1 MTTREEIIAAAKE
14 AGFHV
19 EEDGSMWEHNDYVE
33 QDDCGMHDIGD
44 KVNHLYSIAHEA
56 GAASRDAEIA
66 QLNKEA
72 AEKFSALAKEYDQLR
87 AELEYDQR
95 NAAMSQSES
104 ARLLDENTKLRA
116 ELAASLAACKAKDA
130 AIREARNWNWLDD
143 DAGNIPVTED
153 IQHALLLQPDD
164 SALKAWLG
172 KPVAWEYADAFGT
185 HYTDDRRDWMDT
197 PGIESV
203 TCLYSPKGLK

>member
-14 AGFHV
+14 AEFGTLTPYG
-19 EEDGSMWEHNDYVE
+19 EECAERFYT
-33 QDDCGMHDIGD
+33 
-44 KVNHLYSIAHEA
+44 IAFEA
-56 GAASRDAEIA
+56 GAASRDAEI
-66 QLNKEA
+66 QRLQ
-72 AEKFSALAKEYDQLR
+72 FALADSEALELGTAERCDQLR

-116 ELAASLAACKAKDA
+116 ELVKALAACKAKDEA
-130 AIREARNWNWLDD
+130 LNTIVTVFYPKGIWKQAREAL
-143 DAGNIPVTED
+143 AI
-153 IQHALLLQPDD
+153 QPDD

-172 KPVAWEYADAFGT
+172 APVAWEFTDAFGT
-185 HYTDDRRDWMDT
+185 HYTDYQRDWMDT

>member
-1 MTTREEIIAAAKE
+1 MTTREQIIGLRNECDEFAEQTLKCTGE
-14 AGFHV
+14 FHPDFHTV
-19 EEDGSMWEHNDYVE
+19 SDERFYN
-33 QDDCGMHDIGD
+33 
-44 KVNHLYSIAHEA
+44 IAHEA
-56 GAASRDAEIA
+56 GVASRDAEIA

-95 NAAMSQSES
+95 NAAMSQRES

-116 ELAASLAACKAKDA
+116 ELAAALAACKAKDEA
-130 AIREARNWNWLDD
+130 MLFAHNNLPKIGHIPDCLDPYLEKAIA
-143 DAGNIPVTED
+143 I
-153 IQHALLLQPDD
+153 QPDD

-172 KPVAWEYADAFGT
+172 APVAWEFTDAFGT
-185 HYTDDRRDWMDT
+185 HYTDDQRDWMDT

>member
-1 MTTREEIIAAAKE
+1 MDLALYPQDPVLLDATPGGAKMTLAPIQGKCPVC
-14 AGFHV
+14 H
-19 EEDGSMWEHNDYVE
+19 
-33 QDDCGMHDIGD
+33 QDSA
-44 KVNHLYSIAHEA
+44 NTAFQA

-116 ELAASLAACKAKDA
+116 ELVKALA
-130 AIREARNWNWLDD
+130 I
-143 DAGNIPVTED
+143 
-153 IQHALLLQPDD
+153 QPDD

-172 KPVAWEYADAFGT
+172 APVAWEFTDAFGT
-185 HYTDDRRDWMDT
+185 HYTDDQRDWMDT

>member
-1 MTTREEIIAAAKE
+1 MCCMTTREQIISAAKE
-14 AGFHV
+14 
-19 EEDGSMWEHNDYVE
+19 
-33 QDDCGMHDIGD
+33 CGMAGMITDVVTTLEELERFATHFF
-44 KVNHLYSIAHEA
+44 EA

-72 AEKFSALAKEYDQLR
+72 ADKFSALAKEYDQLR

-116 ELAASLAACKAKDA
+116 ELAAALAACKAKDE
-130 AIREARNWNWLDD
+130 AILQ
-143 DAGNIPVTED
+143 GNFSL
-153 IQHALLLQPDD
+153 ALSFQPDD

-172 KPVAWEYADAFGT
+172 NPVAYQCQYSYDINGDKQGNWPVEMHT
-185 HYTDDRRDWMDT
+185 HVSFSRSKPTSVAST
-197 PGIESV
+197 P
-203 TCLYSPKGLK
+203 LYSPKGLK

>member
-14 AGFHV
+14 AGIRKRLHPAGTN
-19 EEDGSMWEHNDYVE
+19 EMWCMEDDAVRFYE
-33 QDDCGMHDIGD
+33 
-44 KVNHLYSIAHEA
+44 IAFKT
-56 GAASRDAEIA
+56 GAASRDAEI
-66 QLNKEA
+66 
-72 AEKFSALAKEYDQLR
+72 DQLR

-116 ELAASLAACKAKDA
+116 ELVKALAACKAKDEA
-130 AIREARNWNWLDD
+130 LNTIVTVFYPKGIWKQAREAL
-143 DAGNIPVTED
+143 AI
-153 IQHALLLQPDD
+153 QPDD

-185 HYTDDRRDWMDT
+185 HYTDDQRDWMDT